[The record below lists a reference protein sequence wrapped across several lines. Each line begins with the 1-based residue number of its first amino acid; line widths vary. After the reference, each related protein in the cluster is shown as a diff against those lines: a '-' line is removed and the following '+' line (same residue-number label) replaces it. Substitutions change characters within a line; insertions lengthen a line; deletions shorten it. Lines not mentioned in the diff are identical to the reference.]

1 MRESM
6 ELSSLPGSP
15 AIYTDRNAKKGKPD
29 ISYGTDILLLKPL
42 FSTTGQWRFRCMGG
56 DKFYILIRGQGQ
68 AKETDARIVRGRPTK
83 MPLLTN
89 KNYSTPQI
97 ALNEA

>member
-1 MRESM
+1 
-6 ELSSLPGSP
+6 
-15 AIYTDRNAKKGKPD
+15 
-29 ISYGTDILLLKPL
+29 
-42 FSTTGQWRFRCMGG
+42 MGG